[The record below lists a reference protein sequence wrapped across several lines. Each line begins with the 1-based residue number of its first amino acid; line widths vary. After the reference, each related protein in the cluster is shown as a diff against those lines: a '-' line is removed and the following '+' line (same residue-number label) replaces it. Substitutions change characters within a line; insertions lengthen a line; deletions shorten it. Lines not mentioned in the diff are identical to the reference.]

1 MMKVYELP
9 VGTKEARGK
18 SLKAIINLG
27 NEESITSI
35 CTFKEFSEDAIL
47 MATKNGVIK
56 KSPLSVFS
64 NTKKNGIIAIG
75 LDEKDQLIYVNLLKP
90 EQDVILAS
98 KRGLAVRTNLA
109 KLRTQG
115 RTAGGVRGMRLS
127 EGDFV
132 TGVTIV
138 EKDSDLESVRKSRVY
153 NGKYFVLG
161 GLVPIVE
168 KNTKSRVRIE
178 ELKQRLSSPKSGFGE
193 IILAFS
199 LNSQGDH
206 TDQYVREQIKDICD
220 KQNIKIS
227 SLGRGLSTGTELEYS
242 DNDTLKN
249 ALKNRQ

>member
-1 MMKVYELP
+1 MDLIDKLSE
-9 VGTKEARGK
+9 
-18 SLKAIINLG
+18 I
-27 NEESITSI
+27 
-35 CTFKEFSEDAIL
+35 FKEFPGIGERQARRFVYFLMSRTGAYNENLSSLIL
-47 MATKNGVIK
+47 DLKKEISQCRECFRFFIIK
-56 KSPLSVFS
+56 QNNRENICDICGNS
-64 NTKKNGIIAIG
+64 NTDSSV
-75 LDEKDQLIYVNLLKP
+75 L
-90 EQDVILAS
+90 
-98 KRGLAVRTNLA
+98 
-109 KLRTQG
+109 
-115 RTAGGVRGMRLS
+115 M
-127 EGDFV
+127 
-132 TGVTIV
+132 IV

-199 LNSQGDH
+199 LNPQGDH